1 MRILISFLIISFSWF
16 SYGQNSFFK
25 LYSGSGYDRGE
36 GIVQLE
42 DSSYAI
48 TGSSSSWGESSQAFL
63 LKIDTAGNYLW
74 SQSYG
79 GPESEEGKRVLYN
92 ADLGFYIAGFSNSF
106 GSGDFD
112 AYLVKT
118 DLNGNKLWEKTYGKP
133 SNWERI
139 NDAIWTKD
147 STILMVG
154 EVQATNGA
162 ASDIF
167 IIHADKN
174 GDTLWTKTFGSIGED
189 RANSIVSVQDSLFI
203 IGGEMFIPDSNLV
216 KGFILKMNAQGT
228 IIWEDTV
235 SDLAGKY
242 GVSDLSLGLDKI
254 YVIGFREVNPENF
267 DDYAG
272 TFDLDGNLI
281 FQYTKVDLA
290 QIASTYFNEVAFL
303 PGQNKIAIA
312 YQTLNQG
319 TFQDNYDI
327 IVANFFDDLDLY
339 WLDQFR
345 AINNEGLDEAG
356 QVLATNDGTYVTV
369 GTNASTGLFAN
380 TSNGG
385 SHIFVMKVGANNV
398 FPITYNV
405 NTLNQLVEIE
415 SLGSTIQ
422 AKISPNPFNE
432 KLTISIA
439 SEIPIQGV
447 IYNALLEEV
456 LQFDIFGETTIE
468 TSNLSPGAYFVKLG
482 DRFYQKIIKVN

>member
-1 MRILISFLIISFSWF
+1 MRILISFIILCVSLL
-16 SYGQNSFFK
+16 SYGQNNFFK
-25 LYSGSGYDRGE
+25 MYSGYGYDRGE

-42 DSSYAI
+42 DSSYVV

-63 LKIDTAGNYLW
+63 LKIDTVGNYLW

-79 GPESEEGKRVLYN
+79 GPESEAGKRVLYN

-162 ASDIF
+162 ASDIL

-189 RANSIVSVQDSLFI
+189 RANTIISVQDSLFM

-216 KGFILKMNAQGT
+216 KGFILKMNTAGD
-228 IIWEDTV
+228 IIWQDTIT
-235 SDLAGKY
+235 DLAGKY
-242 GVSDLSLGLDKI
+242 GVTDLSLGVNVI
-254 YVIGFREVNPENF
+254 YVVGFREINPENF

-272 TFDLDGNLI
+272 KFDINGTLI
-281 FQYTKVDLA
+281 FQYTKQDLV
-290 QIASTYFNEVAFL
+290 QIESNYFSEVLFL
-303 PGQNKIAIA
+303 PSQNKIAIA
-312 YQTLNQG
+312 YRTLNPG
-319 TFQDNYDI
+319 FGEQDYDI
-327 IVANFFDDLDLY
+327 VIANFDGFDLG

-345 AINNEGLDEAG
+345 TINNEGLDENS
-356 QVLATNDGTYVTV
+356 QLLATNDGTYVTV
-369 GTNASTGLFAN
+369 GTNSSTGLFEN

-385 SHIFVMKVGANNV
+385 SHIYVMKVGANNV

-432 KLTISIA
+432 ELIISIA
-439 SEIPIQGV
+439 SEIPIQGI
-447 IYNALLEEV
+447 IYNALLEQV

-482 DRFYQKIIKVN
+482 DSFHQKIIKVN

>member
-1 MRILISFLIISFSWF
+1 MRILISFIILCVSLL
-16 SYGQNSFFK
+16 SYGQNNFFK
-25 LYSGSGYDRGE
+25 MYSGSGYDRGE

-42 DSSYAI
+42 DSSYVV

-63 LKIDTAGNYLW
+63 LKIDTVGNYLW

-79 GPESEEGKRVLYN
+79 GPESEAGKRVLYN

-154 EVQATNGA
+154 EVQATNGE
-162 ASDIF
+162 ASDIL

-189 RANSIVSVQDSLFI
+189 RANTIISVQDSLFM

-228 IIWEDTV
+228 IIWQDTIT
-235 SDLAGKY
+235 DLAGKY
-242 GVSDLSLGLDKI
+242 GVTDLSLGVNVI
-254 YVIGFREVNPENF
+254 YAVGFREINPENF

-272 TFDLDGNLI
+272 KFDINGTLI
-281 FQYTKVDLA
+281 FQYTKQDLV
-290 QIASTYFNEVAFL
+290 QIESNYFSEVLFL
-303 PGQNKIAIA
+303 PSQNKIAIT
-312 YQTLNQG
+312 YR
-319 TFQDNYDI
+319 TFNPGFEGQDYDI
-327 IVANFFDDLDLY
+327 VIANFDGFDLG

-345 AINNEGLDEAG
+345 TINNEGLDENS
-356 QVLATNDGTYVTV
+356 QLLATNDGTYVTV
-369 GTNASTGLFAN
+369 GTNSSTGLFEN

-385 SHIFVMKVGANNV
+385 SHIYVMKVGANNV

-432 KLTISIA
+432 EITISLS
-439 SEIPIQGV
+439 SEIPIQGI

-482 DRFYQKIIKVN
+482 DSFHQKIIKVN

>member
-1 MRILISFLIISFSWF
+1 MRILISFIILCVSLL

-42 DSSYAI
+42 DSSYVI
-48 TGSSSSWGESSQAFL
+48 TGSSSSWSESSQAFL
-63 LKIDTAGNYLW
+63 LKIDAEGNYLW

-79 GPESEEGKRVLYN
+79 GPESEAGKRVLYN

-154 EVQATNGA
+154 EVQATNGE
-162 ASDIF
+162 ASDIL

-189 RANSIVSVQDSLFI
+189 RANTIISVQDSLFI

-216 KGFILKMNAQGT
+216 KGFILKMNTAGD
-228 IIWEDTV
+228 IIWQDTIT
-235 SDLAGKY
+235 DLAGKY
-242 GVSDLSLGLDKI
+242 GVTDLSLGVNVI
-254 YVIGFREVNPENF
+254 YAVGFREINPENF

-272 TFDLDGNLI
+272 KFDINGTLI
-281 FQYTKVDLA
+281 FQYTKQDLV
-290 QIASTYFNEVAFL
+290 QIESNYFSEVLFL
-303 PGQNKIAIA
+303 PSQNKIAIT
-312 YQTLNQG
+312 YR
-319 TFQDNYDI
+319 TFNPGFEGQDYDI
-327 IVANFFDDLDLY
+327 VIANFDGFDLG

-345 AINNEGLDEAG
+345 TINNEGLDENS
-356 QVLATNDGTYVTV
+356 QLLATNDGTYVTV
-369 GTNASTGLFAN
+369 GTNSSTGLFEN

-385 SHIFVMKVGANNV
+385 SHIYVMKVGANNV

-432 KLTISIA
+432 EITISLS
-439 SEIPIQGV
+439 SEIPIQGI

-482 DRFYQKIIKVN
+482 DSFHQKIIKVN

>member
-1 MRILISFLIISFSWF
+1 MRILISFIILCVSLL
-16 SYGQNSFFK
+16 SYGQNNFFK
-25 LYSGSGYDRGE
+25 MYSGSGYDRGE

-42 DSSYAI
+42 DSSYVI

-63 LKIDTAGNYLW
+63 LKIDTVGNYLW

-79 GPESEEGKRVLYN
+79 GPESEAGKRVLYN

-106 GSGDFD
+106 GAGDFD

-133 SNWERI
+133 SDWERI

-162 ASDIF
+162 ASDIL

-189 RANSIVSVQDSLFI
+189 RANTIISVQDSLFM

-216 KGFILKMNAQGT
+216 KGFILKMNTAGD
-228 IIWEDTV
+228 IIWQDTIT
-235 SDLAGKY
+235 DLAGKY
-242 GVSDLSLGLDKI
+242 GVTDLSLGVNVI
-254 YVIGFREVNPENF
+254 YAVGFREINPENF

-272 TFDLDGNLI
+272 KFDINGTLI
-281 FQYTKVDLA
+281 FQYTKQDLV
-290 QIASTYFNEVAFL
+290 QIESNYFSEVLFL
-303 PGQNKIAIA
+303 PSQNKIAIT
-312 YQTLNQG
+312 YR
-319 TFQDNYDI
+319 TFNPGFEGQDYDI
-327 IVANFFDDLDLY
+327 VIANFDGFDLG

-345 AINNEGLDEAG
+345 TINNEGLDENS
-356 QVLATNDGTYVTV
+356 QLLATNDGTYVTV
-369 GTNASTGLFAN
+369 GTNSSTGLFEN

-385 SHIFVMKVGANNV
+385 SHIYVMKVGANNV

-432 KLTISIA
+432 DLTISLS
-439 SEIPIQGV
+439 SEIPIQGI

>member
-1 MRILISFLIISFSWF
+1 MRILISFIILCVSLL
-16 SYGQNSFFK
+16 SYGQNNFFK
-25 LYSGSGYDRGE
+25 MYSGYGYDRGE

-42 DSSYAI
+42 DSSYVV

-63 LKIDTAGNYLW
+63 LKIDTVGNYLW

-79 GPESEEGKRVLYN
+79 GPESEAGKRVLYN

-162 ASDIF
+162 ASDIL

-189 RANSIVSVQDSLFI
+189 RANTIISVQDSLFM

-216 KGFILKMNAQGT
+216 KGFILKMNTAGD
-228 IIWEDTV
+228 IIWQDTIT
-235 SDLAGKY
+235 DLAGKY
-242 GVSDLSLGLDKI
+242 GVTDLSLGVNVI
-254 YVIGFREVNPENF
+254 YAVGFREINPENF

-272 TFDLDGNLI
+272 KFDINGTLI
-281 FQYTKVDLA
+281 FQYTKQDLV
-290 QIASTYFNEVAFL
+290 QIESNYFSEVLFL
-303 PGQNKIAIA
+303 PSQNKIAIT
-312 YQTLNQG
+312 YR
-319 TFQDNYDI
+319 TFNPGFEGQDYDI
-327 IVANFFDDLDLY
+327 VIANFDGFDLG

-345 AINNEGLDEAG
+345 TINNEGLDENS
-356 QVLATNDGTYVTV
+356 QLLATNDGTYVTV
-369 GTNASTGLFAN
+369 GTNSSTGLFEN

-385 SHIFVMKVGANNV
+385 SHIYVMKVGANNV

-432 KLTISIA
+432 EITISLS
-439 SEIPIQGV
+439 SEIPIQGI

>member
-1 MRILISFLIISFSWF
+1 MRILISFIILCVSLL

-42 DSSYAI
+42 DSSYVI
-48 TGSSSSWGESSQAFL
+48 TGSSSSWSESSQAFL
-63 LKIDTAGNYLW
+63 LKIDNAGNYLW

-79 GPESEEGKRVLYN
+79 GAESEAGKRVLYN
-92 ADLGFYIAGFSNSF
+92 ADLGYYIAGFSNSF
-106 GSGDFD
+106 GAGDFD

-162 ASDIF
+162 ASDIL

-174 GDTLWTKTFGSIGED
+174 GDTLWTKTFGGTGED
-189 RANSIVSVQDSLFI
+189 RANTIISVQDSLFV

-216 KGFILKMNAQGT
+216 KGFLIKMNISGNF
-228 IIWEDTV
+228 IWEDTI

-242 GVSDLSLGLDKI
+242 GVTDLSLGINRI
-254 YVIGFREVNPENF
+254 YVIGYREVNPENF
-267 DDYAG
+267 DDYSG
-272 TFDLDGNLI
+272 IVDLDGNFIL
-281 FQYTKVDLA
+281 QYTKEDETQIESIYFKEITYLPNQNNVA
-290 QIASTYFNEVAFL
+290 VAFRMIIASSY
-303 PGQNKIAIA
+303 
-312 YQTLNQG
+312 
-319 TFQDNYDI
+319 QDNYD
-327 IVANFFDDLDLY
+327 VNVGNFDGNNLY
-339 WLDQFR
+339 WLFQSVS
-345 AINNEGLDEAG
+345 INNQGFDDVG
-356 QVLATNDGTYVTV
+356 QVLATNDSTYITV
-369 GTNASTGLFAN
+369 GTNSTTGDFAN

-385 SHIFVMKVGANNV
+385 SHIYVMKVGANNV

-432 KLTISIA
+432 ELTISIA
-439 SEIPIQGV
+439 SEIPIQGI

-456 LQFDIFGETTIE
+456 LKFDIFGETTIE

>member
-16 SYGQNSFFK
+16 SYGQNNFFK
-25 LYSGSGYDRGE
+25 MYSGSGYDRGE

-42 DSSYAI
+42 DSSYVV
-48 TGSSSSWGESSQAFL
+48 TGSSGSWGESSQAFL

-79 GPESEEGKRVLYN
+79 GAESEAGKRVLYN

-112 AYLVKT
+112 SYLVKT

-133 SNWERI
+133 SNWERL

-162 ASDIF
+162 ASDIL

-189 RANSIVSVQDSLFI
+189 RANSIISMQDSLFM

-216 KGFILKMNAQGT
+216 KGFILKMNSAGD
-228 IIWEDTV
+228 IIWQDMV

-242 GVSDLSLGLDKI
+242 GVSDLSLGLNKI
-254 YVIGFREVNPENF
+254 YAIGFREINPENF
-267 DDYAG
+267 DDYVG

-281 FQYTKVDLA
+281 FQYTKIDLV
-290 QIASTYFNEVAFL
+290 QIESNYFSEISFL
-303 PGQNKIAIA
+303 PSQNKIAIA
-312 YQTLNQG
+312 YRTLNPG
-319 TFQDNYDI
+319 FGEQDYDI
-327 IVANFFDDLDLY
+327 VVANFDGVDLY

-345 AINNEGLDEAG
+345 TINNEGLDEAR
-356 QVLATNDGTYVTV
+356 QVLATNDGTYITV
-369 GTNASTGLFAN
+369 GTNASTGLFEN
-380 TSNGG
+380 TNNGG
-385 SHIFVMKVGANNV
+385 SHIYVMKVGANNV

-415 SLGSTIQ
+415 SLGNKIQ
-422 AKISPNPFNE
+422 AKIAPNPFNE
-432 KLTISIA
+432 ELTISLS
-439 SEIPIQGV
+439 SEIPIQGI

-482 DRFYQKIIKVN
+482 DSFHQKIIKVN

>member
-1 MRILISFLIISFSWF
+1 MRILISFIILCVSLL
-16 SYGQNSFFK
+16 SYGQNNFFK
-25 LYSGSGYDRGE
+25 MYSGSGYDRGE

-42 DSSYAI
+42 DSSYVV

-63 LKIDTAGNYLW
+63 LKIDTVGNYLW

-79 GPESEEGKRVLYN
+79 GPESEAGKRVLYN

-162 ASDIF
+162 ASDIL

-189 RANSIVSVQDSLFI
+189 RANTIISVQDSLFI

-216 KGFILKMNAQGT
+216 KGFILKMNTAGD
-228 IIWEDTV
+228 IIWQDTIT
-235 SDLAGKY
+235 DLAGKY
-242 GVSDLSLGLDKI
+242 GVTDLSLGVNVI
-254 YVIGFREVNPENF
+254 YAVGFREINPENF

-272 TFDLDGNLI
+272 KFDINGTLI
-281 FQYTKVDLA
+281 FQYTKQDLV
-290 QIASTYFNEVAFL
+290 QIESNYFSEVLFL
-303 PGQNKIAIA
+303 PSQNKIAIT
-312 YQTLNQG
+312 YR
-319 TFQDNYDI
+319 TFNPGFEGQDYDI
-327 IVANFFDDLDLY
+327 VIANFDGFDLG

-345 AINNEGLDEAG
+345 TINNEGLDENS
-356 QVLATNDGTYVTV
+356 QLLATNDGTYVTV
-369 GTNASTGLFAN
+369 GTNSSTGLFEN

-385 SHIFVMKVGANNV
+385 SHIYVMKVGANNV

-432 KLTISIA
+432 EITISLS
-439 SEIPIQGV
+439 SEIPIQGI

-482 DRFYQKIIKVN
+482 DQFYQKIIKVN

>member
-1 MRILISFLIISFSWF
+1 MRILISFIILCVSLL

-42 DSSYAI
+42 DSSYVI
-48 TGSSSSWGESSQAFL
+48 TGSSSSWSESSQAFL
-63 LKIDTAGNYLW
+63 LKIDAEGNYLW

-79 GPESEEGKRVLYN
+79 GAESEAGKRVLYN
-92 ADLGFYIAGFSNSF
+92 ADLGYYIAGFSNSF
-106 GSGDFD
+106 GVGDFD

-139 NDAIWTKD
+139 NDVIWTKD

-154 EVQATNGA
+154 EVQATNGE
-162 ASDIF
+162 ASDIL

-174 GDTLWTKTFGSIGED
+174 GDTLWTKTIGSIGED
-189 RANSIVSVQDSLFI
+189 RANSIIGVQDSLFI

-228 IIWEDTV
+228 IIWENTV

-242 GVSDLSLGLDKI
+242 GVSDLSLGLNKI
-254 YVIGFREVNPENF
+254 YVIGFREVYPEKF
-267 DDYAG
+267 DEYAG
-272 TFDLDGNLI
+272 IFDLDSNLI
-281 FQYTKVDLA
+281 YQNTNENLDPIV
-290 QIASTYFNEVAFL
+290 STYFSEVSFL
-303 PGQNKIAIA
+303 SSQNKIVIA
-312 YQTLNQG
+312 YGKINSG
-319 TFQDNYDI
+319 FEEQDYNI
-327 IVANFFDDLDLY
+327 FVANFDGIVLY
-339 WLDQFR
+339 WLNQYHG
-345 AINNEGLDEAG
+345 IINEGLDEAG
-356 QVLATNDGTYVTV
+356 QLLVTNDGAYVLV
-369 GTNASTGLFAN
+369 GTNSSTGLFAN

-385 SHIFVMKVGANNV
+385 SNIYVMKVGANND
-398 FPITYNV
+398 FPITFNV

-415 SLGSTIQ
+415 SLANTIQ

-432 KLTISIA
+432 ELTISLS
-439 SEIPIQGV
+439 SEIPIQGI

-456 LQFDIFGETTIE
+456 LKFDIFGETTIE
-468 TSNLSPGAYFVKLG
+468 TSNLSSGAYFVKLG
-482 DRFYQKIIKVN
+482 DSFYQKIIKVN

>member
-1 MRILISFLIISFSWF
+1 MRILISFLIIIFSWF

-74 SQSYG
+74 SQSFG
-79 GPESEEGKRVLYN
+79 GAESEAGKRVLYN

-106 GSGDFD
+106 GAGDFD

-154 EVQATNGA
+154 EVQGTNSI
-162 ASDIF
+162 ASDIL

-189 RANSIVSVQDSLFI
+189 RANTIISVQDSLFI

-216 KGFILKMNAQGT
+216 KGFILKMNTAGD
-228 IIWEDTV
+228 IIWQDTIT
-235 SDLAGKY
+235 DLAGKY
-242 GVSDLSLGLDKI
+242 GVTDLSLGVNVI
-254 YVIGFREVNPENF
+254 YAVGFREINPENF

-272 TFDLDGNLI
+272 KFDINGTLI
-281 FQYTKVDLA
+281 FQYTKQDLV
-290 QIASTYFNEVAFL
+290 QIESNYFSEVLFL
-303 PGQNKIAIA
+303 PSQNKIAIT
-312 YQTLNQG
+312 YR
-319 TFQDNYDI
+319 TFNPGFEGQDYDI
-327 IVANFFDDLDLY
+327 VIANFDGFDLG

-345 AINNEGLDEAG
+345 TINNEGLDENS
-356 QVLATNDGTYVTV
+356 QLLATNDGTYVTV
-369 GTNASTGLFAN
+369 GTNSSTGLFEN

-385 SHIFVMKVGANNV
+385 SHIYVMKVGANNV

-432 KLTISIA
+432 EITISLS
-439 SEIPIQGV
+439 SEIPIQGI
-447 IYNALLEEV
+447 IYNTLLEQV

>member
-1 MRILISFLIISFSWF
+1 MRILISFIILCVSLL
-16 SYGQNSFFK
+16 SYGQNNFFK
-25 LYSGSGYDRGE
+25 MYSGYGYDRGE

-42 DSSYAI
+42 DSSYVV

-63 LKIDTAGNYLW
+63 LKIDTVGNYLW

-79 GPESEEGKRVLYN
+79 GPESEAGKRVLYN

-162 ASDIF
+162 ASDIL

-189 RANSIVSVQDSLFI
+189 RANTIISVQDSLFM

-216 KGFILKMNAQGT
+216 KGFILKMNTAGD
-228 IIWEDTV
+228 IIWQDTIT
-235 SDLAGKY
+235 DLAGKY
-242 GVSDLSLGLDKI
+242 GVTDLSLGVNVI
-254 YVIGFREVNPENF
+254 YAVGFREINPENF

-272 TFDLDGNLI
+272 KFDINGTLI
-281 FQYTKVDLA
+281 FQYTKQDLV
-290 QIASTYFNEVAFL
+290 QIESNYFSEVLFL
-303 PGQNKIAIA
+303 PSQNKIAIT
-312 YQTLNQG
+312 YR
-319 TFQDNYDI
+319 TFNPGFEGQDYDI
-327 IVANFFDDLDLY
+327 VIANFDGFDLG

-345 AINNEGLDEAG
+345 TINNEGLDENS
-356 QVLATNDGTYVTV
+356 QLLATNDGTYVTV
-369 GTNASTGLFAN
+369 GTNSSTGLFEN

-385 SHIFVMKVGANNV
+385 SHIYVMKVGANNV

-415 SLGSTIQ
+415 SLGNKIQ
-422 AKISPNPFNE
+422 AKIAPNPFNE
-432 KLTISIA
+432 ELTISLS
-439 SEIPIQGV
+439 SEIPIQGI

-482 DRFYQKIIKVN
+482 DSFHQKIIKVN

>member
-1 MRILISFLIISFSWF
+1 MRILISFIILCVSLL
-16 SYGQNSFFK
+16 SYGQNNFFK
-25 LYSGSGYDRGE
+25 MYSGSGYDRGE

-42 DSSYAI
+42 DSSYVV

-63 LKIDTAGNYLW
+63 LKIDTVGNYLW

-79 GPESEEGKRVLYN
+79 GAESEEGKRVLYN

-154 EVQATNGA
+154 EVQATNGEA
-162 ASDIF
+162 ADLL
-167 IIHADKN
+167 IIHADKH

-189 RANSIVSVQDSLFI
+189 RANSIISVQDSLFI

-216 KGFILKMNAQGT
+216 KGFILKMNTAGD
-228 IIWEDTV
+228 IIWQDTIT
-235 SDLAGKY
+235 DLAGKY
-242 GVSDLSLGLDKI
+242 GVTDLSLGVNVI
-254 YVIGFREVNPENF
+254 YAVGFREINPENF

-272 TFDLDGNLI
+272 KFDLNGPLI
-281 FQYTKVDLA
+281 FQYTKQDLV
-290 QIASTYFNEVAFL
+290 QIESNYFSEVLFL
-303 PGQNKIAIA
+303 PSQNKIAIT
-312 YQTLNQG
+312 YR
-319 TFQDNYDI
+319 TFNPGFEGQDYDI
-327 IVANFFDDLDLY
+327 VIANFDGFDLG

-345 AINNEGLDEAG
+345 TINNEGLDENS
-356 QVLATNDGTYVTV
+356 QLLATNDGTYVTV
-369 GTNASTGLFAN
+369 GTNSSTGLFEN

-385 SHIFVMKVGANNV
+385 SHIYVMKVGANNV

-432 KLTISIA
+432 DLTISLS
-439 SEIPIQGV
+439 SEIPIQGI

-456 LQFDIFGETTIE
+456 LQFDIFGETTIV

-482 DRFYQKIIKVN
+482 DSFHQKIIKVN

>member
-1 MRILISFLIISFSWF
+1 MRILISFIILCVSLL

-42 DSSYAI
+42 DSSYVI
-48 TGSSSSWGESSQAFL
+48 TGSSSSWSESSQAFL
-63 LKIDTAGNYLW
+63 LKIDAEGNYLW

-79 GPESEEGKRVLYN
+79 GPESEAGKRVLYN
-92 ADLGFYIAGFSNSF
+92 ADLGYYITGFSNSF
-106 GSGDFD
+106 GVGDFD

-154 EVQATNGA
+154 EVQATNGE
-162 ASDIF
+162 ASDIL
-167 IIHADKN
+167 IIHANKN

-189 RANSIVSVQDSLFI
+189 RANSIISVQDSLFI

-216 KGFILKMNAQGT
+216 KGFILKMNAQGN
-228 IIWEDTV
+228 IIWENTV

-242 GVSDLSLGLDKI
+242 GVSDLSLGLNKI
-254 YVIGFREVNPENF
+254 YVIGFREVNPEKF
-267 DDYAG
+267 DEYAG
-272 TFDLDGNLI
+272 IFDLDSNLI
-281 FQYTKVDLA
+281 YQNTNENLDPIV
-290 QIASTYFNEVAFL
+290 STYFSEVSFL
-303 PGQNKIAIA
+303 SSQNKIVIA
-312 YQTLNQG
+312 YGKINSG
-319 TFQDNYDI
+319 FEEQDYNI
-327 IVANFFDDLDLY
+327 FVANFDEIVFY
-339 WLDQFR
+339 WLNQYHG
-345 AINNEGLDEAG
+345 IINEGLDEAG
-356 QVLATNDGTYVTV
+356 QLLVTNDGAYVLV
-369 GTNASTGLFAN
+369 GTNSSTGLFAN

-385 SHIFVMKVGANNV
+385 SHIYVMKVGANND
-398 FPITYNV
+398 FPITFNV

-415 SLGSTIQ
+415 SLANTIQ

-432 KLTISIA
+432 ELTISLS
-439 SEIPIQGV
+439 SEIPIQGI

-456 LQFDIFGETTIE
+456 LKFDIFGETTIE

-482 DRFYQKIIKVN
+482 DSFYQKVIKVN

>member
-1 MRILISFLIISFSWF
+1 MRILISFIILCVSLL
-16 SYGQNSFFK
+16 SYGQNNFFK
-25 LYSGSGYDRGE
+25 MYSGSGYDRGE

-42 DSSYAI
+42 DSSYVV

-63 LKIDTAGNYLW
+63 LKIDTVGNYLW

-79 GPESEEGKRVLYN
+79 GPESEAGKRVLYN

-162 ASDIF
+162 ASDIL

-189 RANSIVSVQDSLFI
+189 RANSIISVQDSLFI

-216 KGFILKMNAQGT
+216 KGFILKMNTAGD
-228 IIWEDTV
+228 IIWQDTIT
-235 SDLAGKY
+235 DLAGKY
-242 GVSDLSLGLDKI
+242 GVTDLSLGVNVI
-254 YVIGFREVNPENF
+254 YAVGFREINPENF

-272 TFDLDGNLI
+272 KFDINGTLI
-281 FQYTKVDLA
+281 FQYTKQDLV
-290 QIASTYFNEVAFL
+290 QIESNYFSEVLFL
-303 PGQNKIAIA
+303 PSQNKIAIA
-312 YQTLNQG
+312 YRTLNPG
-319 TFQDNYDI
+319 FGEQDYDI
-327 IVANFFDDLDLY
+327 VIANFDGFDLG

-345 AINNEGLDEAG
+345 TINNEGLDENS
-356 QVLATNDGTYVTV
+356 QLLATNDGTYVTV
-369 GTNASTGLFAN
+369 GTNSSTGLFEN

-385 SHIFVMKVGANNV
+385 SHIYVMKVGANNV

-432 KLTISIA
+432 GITISLS
-439 SEIPIQGV
+439 SEIPIQGI
-447 IYNALLEEV
+447 IYNALLEQV

-482 DRFYQKIIKVN
+482 DSFHQKIIKVN

>member
-1 MRILISFLIISFSWF
+1 MRILISFIILCVSLL
-16 SYGQNSFFK
+16 SYGQNNFFK
-25 LYSGSGYDRGE
+25 MYSGSGYDRGE

-42 DSSYAI
+42 DSSYVV

-63 LKIDTAGNYLW
+63 LKIDTVGNYLW

-79 GPESEEGKRVLYN
+79 GPESEAGKRVLYN

-133 SNWERI
+133 SDWERI

-162 ASDIF
+162 ASDIL

-189 RANSIVSVQDSLFI
+189 RANSIISVQDSLFI

-216 KGFILKMNAQGT
+216 KGFILKMNTAGD
-228 IIWEDTV
+228 IIWQDTIT
-235 SDLAGKY
+235 DLAGKY
-242 GVSDLSLGLDKI
+242 GVTDLSLGVNVI
-254 YVIGFREVNPENF
+254 YVVGFREINPENF

-272 TFDLDGNLI
+272 KFDINGTLI
-281 FQYTKVDLA
+281 FQYTKQDLV
-290 QIASTYFNEVAFL
+290 QIESNYFSEVLFL
-303 PGQNKIAIA
+303 PSQNKIAIA
-312 YQTLNQG
+312 YRTLNPG
-319 TFQDNYDI
+319 FGEQDYDI
-327 IVANFFDDLDLY
+327 VIANFDGFDLG

-345 AINNEGLDEAG
+345 TINNEGLDENS
-356 QVLATNDGTYVTV
+356 QLLATNDGTYVTV
-369 GTNASTGLFAN
+369 GTNSSTGLFEN

-385 SHIFVMKVGANNV
+385 SHIYVMKVGANNV

-432 KLTISIA
+432 EITISLS
-439 SEIPIQGV
+439 SEIPIQGI

>member
-1 MRILISFLIISFSWF
+1 MRILISFIILCVSLL
-16 SYGQNSFFK
+16 SYGQNNFFK
-25 LYSGSGYDRGE
+25 MYSGSGYDRGE

-42 DSSYAI
+42 DSSYVV

-63 LKIDTAGNYLW
+63 LKIDTVGNYLW

-79 GPESEEGKRVLYN
+79 GPESEAGKRVLYN

-162 ASDIF
+162 ASDIL

-189 RANSIVSVQDSLFI
+189 RANTIISVQDSLFM

-216 KGFILKMNAQGT
+216 KGFILKMNTAGD
-228 IIWEDTV
+228 IIWQDTIT
-235 SDLAGKY
+235 DLAGKY
-242 GVSDLSLGLDKI
+242 GVTDLSLGVNVI
-254 YVIGFREVNPENF
+254 YAVGFREINPENF

-272 TFDLDGNLI
+272 KFDINGTLI
-281 FQYTKVDLA
+281 FQYTKQDLV
-290 QIASTYFNEVAFL
+290 QIESNYFSEVLFL
-303 PGQNKIAIA
+303 PSQNKIAIT
-312 YQTLNQG
+312 YR
-319 TFQDNYDI
+319 TFNPGFEGQDYDI
-327 IVANFFDDLDLY
+327 VIANFDGFDLG

-345 AINNEGLDEAG
+345 TINNEGLDENS
-356 QVLATNDGTYVTV
+356 QLLATNDGTYVTV
-369 GTNASTGLFAN
+369 GTNSSTGLFEN

-385 SHIFVMKVGANNV
+385 SHIYVMKVGANNV

-432 KLTISIA
+432 EITISLS
-439 SEIPIQGV
+439 SEIPIQGI

-482 DRFYQKIIKVN
+482 DSFHQKIIKVN

>member
-1 MRILISFLIISFSWF
+1 MRILISFIILCVSLL

-42 DSSYAI
+42 DSSYVI
-48 TGSSSSWGESSQAFL
+48 TGSSSSWSESSQAFL
-63 LKIDTAGNYLW
+63 LKIDAEGNYLW

-79 GPESEEGKRVLYN
+79 GAESEAGKRVLYN
-92 ADLGFYIAGFSNSF
+92 ADLGYYIAGFSNSF
-106 GSGDFD
+106 GVGDFD

-154 EVQATNGA
+154 EVQATNGE
-162 ASDIF
+162 ASDIL

-174 GDTLWTKTFGSIGED
+174 GDTLWTKTIGSIGED
-189 RANSIVSVQDSLFI
+189 RANSIIGVQDSLFI

-228 IIWEDTV
+228 IIWENTV

-242 GVSDLSLGLDKI
+242 GVSDLSLGLNKI
-254 YVIGFREVNPENF
+254 YVIGFREVNPEKF
-267 DDYAG
+267 DEYAG
-272 TFDLDGNLI
+272 IFDLDSNLI
-281 FQYTKVDLA
+281 YQNTNENLDPIV
-290 QIASTYFNEVAFL
+290 STYFSEVSFL
-303 PGQNKIAIA
+303 SSQNKIVIA
-312 YQTLNQG
+312 YGKINSG
-319 TFQDNYDI
+319 FEEQDYNI
-327 IVANFFDDLDLY
+327 FVANFDGIGLY
-339 WLDQFR
+339 WLNQYHG
-345 AINNEGLDEAG
+345 IINEGLDEAG
-356 QVLATNDGTYVTV
+356 QLLVTNDGAYVLV
-369 GTNASTGLFAN
+369 GTNSSTGLFAN

-385 SHIFVMKVGANNV
+385 SNIYVMKVGADND
-398 FPITYNV
+398 FPITFNV

-415 SLGSTIQ
+415 SLANTIQ

-432 KLTISIA
+432 ELTISLS
-439 SEIPIQGV
+439 SEIPIQGI

-456 LQFDIFGETTIE
+456 LKFDIFGETTIE

-482 DRFYQKIIKVN
+482 DSFYQKIIKVN

>member
-1 MRILISFLIISFSWF
+1 MRILISFIILCVSLL
-16 SYGQNSFFK
+16 SYGQNNFFK
-25 LYSGSGYDRGE
+25 MYSGSGYDRGE

-42 DSSYAI
+42 DSSYVV

-63 LKIDTAGNYLW
+63 LKIDTVGNYLW

-79 GPESEEGKRVLYN
+79 GPESEAGKRVLYN

-162 ASDIF
+162 ASDIL

-189 RANSIVSVQDSLFI
+189 RANTIISVQDSLFM

-216 KGFILKMNAQGT
+216 KGFILKMNTAGD
-228 IIWEDTV
+228 IIWQDTIT
-235 SDLAGKY
+235 DLAGKY
-242 GVSDLSLGLDKI
+242 GVTDLSLGVNVI
-254 YVIGFREVNPENF
+254 YAVGFREINPENF

-272 TFDLDGNLI
+272 KFDINGTLI
-281 FQYTKVDLA
+281 FQYTKQDLV
-290 QIASTYFNEVAFL
+290 QIESNYFSEVLFL
-303 PGQNKIAIA
+303 PSQNKIAIT
-312 YQTLNQG
+312 YR
-319 TFQDNYDI
+319 TFNPGFEGQDYDI
-327 IVANFFDDLDLY
+327 VIANFDGFDLG

-345 AINNEGLDEAG
+345 TINNEGLDENS
-356 QVLATNDGTYVTV
+356 QLLATNDGTYVTV
-369 GTNASTGLFAN
+369 GTNSSTGLFEN

-385 SHIFVMKVGANNV
+385 SHIYVMKVGANNV

-432 KLTISIA
+432 EITISIA
-439 SEIPIQGV
+439 SEIPIQGI

>member
-1 MRILISFLIISFSWF
+1 MRILISFIILCVSLL

-42 DSSYAI
+42 DSSYVV
-48 TGSSSSWGESSQAFL
+48 TGSSSSWSESSQAFL

-92 ADLGFYIAGFSNSF
+92 ADLGFYIAGYSNSF

-154 EVQATNGA
+154 EVQATNGE
-162 ASDIF
+162 ASDIL

-174 GDTLWTKTFGSIGED
+174 GDTLWTKTIGSIGED
-189 RANSIVSVQDSLFI
+189 RANSIISVQDSLFI
-203 IGGEMFIPDSNLV
+203 IGGEIFIPDSNLV

-228 IIWEDTV
+228 IIWENTV

-242 GVSDLSLGLDKI
+242 GVSDLSLELNKI
-254 YVIGFREVNPENF
+254 YVIGFREVNPEKF
-267 DDYAG
+267 DEYAG
-272 TFDLDGNLI
+272 IFDLDGNLI
-281 FQYTKVDLA
+281 NQYTNDNLDPIV
-290 QIASTYFNEVAFL
+290 STYFSEVSFL
-303 PGQNKIAIA
+303 TSQNKIVIA
-312 YQTLNQG
+312 YGKINSG
-319 TFQDNYDI
+319 FKEQDYNI
-327 IVANFFDDLDLY
+327 FVANFDGTGLY
-339 WLDQFR
+339 WLNQYHG
-345 AINNEGLDEAG
+345 IINEGIDEAG
-356 QVLATNDGTYVTV
+356 QLLVTNDGAYVLV
-369 GTNASTGLFAN
+369 GTNSSTGLFAN

-385 SHIFVMKVGANNV
+385 SHIYVMKVGANND
-398 FPITYNV
+398 FPITNNV
-405 NTLNQLVEIE
+405 STLNQLVEIE
-415 SLGSTIQ
+415 SLGNTIQ

-432 KLTISIA
+432 ELTISLS
-439 SEIPIQGV
+439 SEIPIQGI

-456 LQFDIFGETTIE
+456 LKFDIFGETTIE
-468 TSNLSPGAYFVKLG
+468 TSNLSTGAYFVKLG
-482 DRFYQKIIKVN
+482 DSFYQKIIKVN

>member
-1 MRILISFLIISFSWF
+1 MRILISFIILCVSLL
-16 SYGQNSFFK
+16 SYGQNNFFK
-25 LYSGSGYDRGE
+25 MYSGSGYDRGE

-42 DSSYAI
+42 DSSYVV

-63 LKIDTAGNYLW
+63 LKIDTVGNYLW

-79 GPESEEGKRVLYN
+79 GPESEAGKRVLYN

-154 EVQATNGA
+154 EVQGTNST
-162 ASDIF
+162 ASDIL

-189 RANSIVSVQDSLFI
+189 RANTIISVQDSLFM

-216 KGFILKMNAQGT
+216 KGFILKMNSAGD
-228 IIWEDTV
+228 IIWQDTIT
-235 SDLAGKY
+235 DLAGKY
-242 GVSDLSLGLDKI
+242 GVTDLSLGVNVI
-254 YVIGFREVNPENF
+254 YVVGFREINPENF

-272 TFDLDGNLI
+272 KFDINGTLI
-281 FQYTKVDLA
+281 FQYTKQDLV
-290 QIASTYFNEVAFL
+290 QIESNYFSEVLFL
-303 PGQNKIAIA
+303 PSQNKIAIA
-312 YQTLNQG
+312 YRTLNPG
-319 TFQDNYDI
+319 FGEQDYDI
-327 IVANFFDDLDLY
+327 VIANFDGFDLG

-345 AINNEGLDEAG
+345 TINNEGLDENS
-356 QVLATNDGTYVTV
+356 QLLATNDGTYVTV
-369 GTNASTGLFAN
+369 GTNSSTGLFEN

-385 SHIFVMKVGANNV
+385 SHIYVMKVGANNV

-415 SLGSTIQ
+415 SLGNKIQ
-422 AKISPNPFNE
+422 AKIAPNPFNE
-432 KLTISIA
+432 ELTISLS
-439 SEIPIQGV
+439 SEIPIQGI

-482 DRFYQKIIKVN
+482 DSFHQKIIKVN

>member
-1 MRILISFLIISFSWF
+1 MRILIIFLIISFSWF

-79 GPESEEGKRVLYN
+79 GAESEAGKRVLYN

-139 NDAIWTKD
+139 HDAVWTKD

-162 ASDIF
+162 ASDIL

-189 RANSIVSVQDSLFI
+189 RANSVVSVQDSLFI

-216 KGFILKMNAQGT
+216 KGFILKMNSAGD
-228 IIWEDTV
+228 IIWQDTIT
-235 SDLAGKY
+235 DLAGKY
-242 GVSDLSLGLDKI
+242 GVTDLSLGVNVI
-254 YVIGFREVNPENF
+254 YVVGFREINPENF

-272 TFDLDGNLI
+272 KFDINGTLI
-281 FQYTKVDLA
+281 FQYTKQDLV
-290 QIASTYFNEVAFL
+290 QIESNYFSEVLFL
-303 PGQNKIAIA
+303 PSQNKIAIT
-312 YQTLNQG
+312 YRTYNPVFEG
-319 TFQDNYDI
+319 QDYDI
-327 IVANFFDDLDLY
+327 VIANFDGFDLG

-345 AINNEGLDEAG
+345 TINNEGLDENS
-356 QVLATNDGTYVTV
+356 QLLATNDGTYVTV
-369 GTNASTGLFAN
+369 GTNSSTGLFEN

-385 SHIFVMKVGANNV
+385 SHIYVMKVGANNV

-432 KLTISIA
+432 ELTISIA
-439 SEIPIQGV
+439 SEIPIQGI

-482 DRFYQKIIKVN
+482 DSFHQKIIKVN

>member
-1 MRILISFLIISFSWF
+1 MRILISFIILCVSLL
-16 SYGQNSFFK
+16 SYGQNNFFK
-25 LYSGSGYDRGE
+25 MYSGSGYDRGE

-42 DSSYAI
+42 DSSYVV

-63 LKIDTAGNYLW
+63 LKIDTVGNYLW

-79 GPESEEGKRVLYN
+79 GPESEAGKRVLYN

-112 AYLVKT
+112 AYIVKT

-133 SNWERI
+133 SDWERI

-154 EVQATNGA
+154 EVQATNGE
-162 ASDIF
+162 ASDIL

-189 RANSIVSVQDSLFI
+189 RANTIISVQDSLFM

-228 IIWEDTV
+228 IIWVDTLGN
-235 SDLAGKY
+235 LAGKY
-242 GVSDLSLGLDKI
+242 GVSDLSLGIDEI
-254 YVIGFREVNPENF
+254 YFIGFREVNTE
-267 DDYAG
+267 
-272 TFDLDGNLI
+272 TFKFYGGRYDLDGNLI
-281 FQYTKVDLA
+281 FDNTNFDLT
-290 QIASTYFNEVAFL
+290 QIEYLREVLFL
-303 PGQNKIAIA
+303 PNQNKIAIA
-312 YQTLNQG
+312 YQALNSTTSQGNYDLVVANYDEDINWLNQ
-319 TFQDNYDI
+319 
-327 IVANFFDDLDLY
+327 
-339 WLDQFR
+339 FR
-345 AINNEGLDEAG
+345 TINNEGLDEAG
-356 QVLATNDGTYVTV
+356 QVLATNDGTYIIV

-405 NTLNQLVEIE
+405 NTLIQLVEIE

-432 KLTISIA
+432 ELTISIS
-439 SEIPIQGV
+439 SEIPIQGI
-447 IYNALLEEV
+447 IYNTLLEQV

>member
-1 MRILISFLIISFSWF
+1 MRILISFIILCVSLL

-42 DSSYAI
+42 DSSYVV
-48 TGSSSSWGESSQAFL
+48 TGSSSSWSESSQAFL

-162 ASDIF
+162 ASDIL

-189 RANSIVSVQDSLFI
+189 RANTIISVQDSLFM

-216 KGFILKMNAQGT
+216 KGFILKMNTAGD
-228 IIWEDTV
+228 IIWQDTIT
-235 SDLAGKY
+235 DLAGKY
-242 GVSDLSLGLDKI
+242 GVTDLSLGVNVI
-254 YVIGFREVNPENF
+254 YAVGFREINPENF

-272 TFDLDGNLI
+272 KFDINGTLI
-281 FQYTKVDLA
+281 FQYTKQDLV
-290 QIASTYFNEVAFL
+290 QIESNYFSEVLFL
-303 PGQNKIAIA
+303 PSQNKIAIT
-312 YQTLNQG
+312 YR
-319 TFQDNYDI
+319 TFNPGFEGQDYDI
-327 IVANFFDDLDLY
+327 VIANFDGFDLG

-345 AINNEGLDEAG
+345 TINNEGLDENS
-356 QVLATNDGTYVTV
+356 QLLATNDGTYVTV
-369 GTNASTGLFAN
+369 GTNSSTGLFEN

-385 SHIFVMKVGANNV
+385 SHIYVMKVGANNV

-432 KLTISIA
+432 ELTISIA
-439 SEIPIQGV
+439 SEIPIQGI

-456 LQFDIFGETTIE
+456 LRFDIFGETTIE

>member
-1 MRILISFLIISFSWF
+1 MRILIIFLIISFSWF

-42 DSSYAI
+42 DSSYVV

-63 LKIDTAGNYLW
+63 LKIDTVGNYLW

-79 GPESEEGKRVLYN
+79 GAESEAGKRVLYN

-162 ASDIF
+162 ASDIL

-189 RANSIVSVQDSLFI
+189 RANSIISVQDSLFI

-216 KGFILKMNAQGT
+216 KGFILKMNAAGD
-228 IIWEDTV
+228 IIWQDTIT
-235 SDLAGKY
+235 DLAGKY
-242 GVSDLSLGLDKI
+242 GVTDLSLGVNVI
-254 YVIGFREVNPENF
+254 YAVGFREINPENF

-272 TFDLDGNLI
+272 KFDINGTLI
-281 FQYTKVDLA
+281 FQYTKQDLV
-290 QIASTYFNEVAFL
+290 QIESNYFSEVLFL
-303 PGQNKIAIA
+303 PSQNKIAIT
-312 YQTLNQG
+312 YR
-319 TFQDNYDI
+319 TFNPGFEGQDYDI
-327 IVANFFDDLDLY
+327 VIANFDGFDLG

-345 AINNEGLDEAG
+345 TINNEGLDENS
-356 QVLATNDGTYVTV
+356 QLLATNDGTYVTV
-369 GTNASTGLFAN
+369 GTNSSTGLFEN

-385 SHIFVMKVGANNV
+385 SHIYVMKVGANNV

-432 KLTISIA
+432 ELTISIS
-439 SEIPIQGV
+439 SEIPIQGI

>member
-1 MRILISFLIISFSWF
+1 MRILISFIILCVSLL
-16 SYGQNSFFK
+16 SYGQNNFFK
-25 LYSGSGYDRGE
+25 MYSGSGYDRGE

-42 DSSYAI
+42 DSSYVV

-63 LKIDTAGNYLW
+63 LKIDTVGNYLW

-79 GPESEEGKRVLYN
+79 GPESEAGKRVLYN

-133 SNWERI
+133 SDWERI

-162 ASDIF
+162 ASDIL

-189 RANSIVSVQDSLFI
+189 RANTIISVQDSLFM

-216 KGFILKMNAQGT
+216 KGFILKMNTAGD
-228 IIWEDTV
+228 IIWQDTIT
-235 SDLAGKY
+235 DLAGKY
-242 GVSDLSLGLDKI
+242 GVTDLSLGVNVI
-254 YVIGFREVNPENF
+254 YAVGFREINPENF

-272 TFDLDGNLI
+272 KFDINGTLI
-281 FQYTKVDLA
+281 FQYTKQDLV
-290 QIASTYFNEVAFL
+290 QIESNYFSEVLFL
-303 PGQNKIAIA
+303 PSQNKIAIT
-312 YQTLNQG
+312 YR
-319 TFQDNYDI
+319 TFNPGFEGQDYDI
-327 IVANFFDDLDLY
+327 VIANFDGFDLG

-345 AINNEGLDEAG
+345 TINNEGLDENS
-356 QVLATNDGTYVTV
+356 QLLATNDGTYVTV
-369 GTNASTGLFAN
+369 GTNSSTGLFEN

-385 SHIFVMKVGANNV
+385 SHIYVMKVGANNV

-432 KLTISIA
+432 ELTISIS
-439 SEIPIQGV
+439 SEIPIQGI

-456 LQFDIFGETTIE
+456 LQFDIFGETTIV

-482 DRFYQKIIKVN
+482 DSFHQKIIKVN

>member
-1 MRILISFLIISFSWF
+1 MRILISFIILCVSLL

-42 DSSYAI
+42 DSSYVV
-48 TGSSSSWGESSQAFL
+48 TGSSSSWSESSQAFL

-162 ASDIF
+162 ASDIL

-189 RANSIVSVQDSLFI
+189 RANTIISVQDSLFI
-203 IGGEMFIPDSNLV
+203 IGGEIFIPDSNLV

-228 IIWEDTV
+228 IIWENTV

-242 GVSDLSLGLDKI
+242 GVSDLSLGLNKI
-254 YVIGFREVNPENF
+254 YVIGFREVNPEKF
-267 DDYAG
+267 DEYAG
-272 TFDLDGNLI
+272 IFDLDSNLI
-281 FQYTKVDLA
+281 YQNTNENLDPIV
-290 QIASTYFNEVAFL
+290 STYFSEVSFL
-303 PGQNKIAIA
+303 SSQNKIVIA
-312 YQTLNQG
+312 YGKINSG
-319 TFQDNYDI
+319 FEEQDYNI
-327 IVANFFDDLDLY
+327 FVANFDGIVLY
-339 WLDQFR
+339 WLNQYHG
-345 AINNEGLDEAG
+345 IINEGLDEAG
-356 QVLATNDGTYVTV
+356 QLLVTNDGAYVLV
-369 GTNASTGLFAN
+369 GTNSSTGLFAN

-385 SHIFVMKVGANNV
+385 SNIYVMKVGSNND
-398 FPITYNV
+398 FPITFNV

-415 SLGSTIQ
+415 SLANTIQ

-432 KLTISIA
+432 ELTISLS
-439 SEIPIQGV
+439 SEIPIQGI

-456 LQFDIFGETTIE
+456 LLFDIFGETTIE

-482 DRFYQKIIKVN
+482 DSFYQKIIKVN

>member
-1 MRILISFLIISFSWF
+1 MRILISFIILCVSLL

-42 DSSYAI
+42 DSSYVI
-48 TGSSSSWGESSQAFL
+48 TGSSSSWSESSQAFL
-63 LKIDTAGNYLW
+63 LKIDAEGNYLW

-79 GPESEEGKRVLYN
+79 GAESEAGKRVLYN
-92 ADLGFYIAGFSNSF
+92 ADLGYYIAGFSNSF
-106 GSGDFD
+106 GVGDFD

-154 EVQATNGA
+154 EVQATNGE
-162 ASDIF
+162 ASDIL

-174 GDTLWTKTFGSIGED
+174 GDTLWTKTIGSIGED
-189 RANSIVSVQDSLFI
+189 RANSIIGVQDSLFI

-228 IIWEDTV
+228 IIWENTV

-242 GVSDLSLGLDKI
+242 GVSDLSLGLNKI
-254 YVIGFREVNPENF
+254 YVIGFREVNPEKF
-267 DDYAG
+267 DEYAG
-272 TFDLDGNLI
+272 IFDLDSNLI
-281 FQYTKVDLA
+281 YQNTNENLDPIV
-290 QIASTYFNEVAFL
+290 STYFSEVSFL
-303 PGQNKIAIA
+303 SSQNKIVIA
-312 YQTLNQG
+312 YGKINSG
-319 TFQDNYDI
+319 FDEQDYNI
-327 IVANFFDDLDLY
+327 FVANFDGIVLY
-339 WLDQFR
+339 WLNQYHG
-345 AINNEGLDEAG
+345 IINEGLDEAG
-356 QVLATNDGTYVTV
+356 QLLVTNDGAYVLV
-369 GTNASTGLFAN
+369 GTNSSTGLFAN

-385 SHIFVMKVGANNV
+385 SNIYVMKVGANND
-398 FPITYNV
+398 FPITFNV

-415 SLGSTIQ
+415 SLANTIQ

-432 KLTISIA
+432 ELTISLS
-439 SEIPIQGV
+439 SEIPIQGI

-456 LQFDIFGETTIE
+456 LKFDIFGETTIE
-468 TSNLSPGAYFVKLG
+468 TSNLSSGAYFVKLG
-482 DRFYQKIIKVN
+482 DSFYQKIIKVN

>member
-1 MRILISFLIISFSWF
+1 MRILISFIILCVSLL
-16 SYGQNSFFK
+16 SYGQNNFFK
-25 LYSGSGYDRGE
+25 MYSGYGYDRGE

-42 DSSYAI
+42 DSSYVV

-63 LKIDTAGNYLW
+63 LKIDTVGNYLW

-79 GPESEEGKRVLYN
+79 GPESEAGKRVLYN

-118 DLNGNKLWEKTYGKP
+118 DLNGNKLWEKTYGNP
-133 SNWERI
+133 SDWERI

-162 ASDIF
+162 ASDIL

-189 RANSIVSVQDSLFI
+189 RANTIISVQDSLFM

-216 KGFILKMNAQGT
+216 KGFILKMNSAGD
-228 IIWEDTV
+228 IIWQDTIT
-235 SDLAGKY
+235 DLAGKY
-242 GVSDLSLGLDKI
+242 GVTDLSLGVNVI
-254 YVIGFREVNPENF
+254 YVVGFREINPENF

-272 TFDLDGNLI
+272 KFDINGTLI
-281 FQYTKVDLA
+281 FQYTKQDLV
-290 QIASTYFNEVAFL
+290 QIESNYFSEVLFL
-303 PGQNKIAIA
+303 PSQNKIAIT
-312 YQTLNQG
+312 YR
-319 TFQDNYDI
+319 TFNPGFEGQDYDI
-327 IVANFFDDLDLY
+327 VIANFDGFDLG

-345 AINNEGLDEAG
+345 TINNEGLDENS
-356 QVLATNDGTYVTV
+356 QLLATNDGTYVTV
-369 GTNASTGLFAN
+369 GTNSSTGLFEN

-385 SHIFVMKVGANNV
+385 SHIYVMKVGANNV

-432 KLTISIA
+432 EITISLS
-439 SEIPIQGV
+439 SEIPIQGI

-482 DRFYQKIIKVN
+482 NSFHQKIIKVN

>member
-1 MRILISFLIISFSWF
+1 MRILISFIILCVSLL
-16 SYGQNSFFK
+16 SYGQNNFFK
-25 LYSGSGYDRGE
+25 MYSGSGYDRGE

-42 DSSYAI
+42 DSSYVV

-63 LKIDTAGNYLW
+63 LKIDTVGNYLW

-79 GPESEEGKRVLYN
+79 GAESEAGKRVLYN

-154 EVQATNGA
+154 EVQATNAA
-162 ASDIF
+162 ASDIL

-189 RANSIVSVQDSLFI
+189 RANSIISVQDSLFM

-216 KGFILKMNAQGT
+216 KGFILKMNAEGT

-242 GVSDLSLGLDKI
+242 GVTDLSLGVNVI
-254 YVIGFREVNPENF
+254 YVIGFREINPENF

-272 TFDLDGNLI
+272 KFDMNGTLI
-281 FQYTKVDLA
+281 FQYTKQDLV
-290 QIASTYFNEVAFL
+290 QIESNYFSEVLFL
-303 PGQNKIAIA
+303 PSQNKIAIA
-312 YQTLNQG
+312 YR
-319 TFQDNYDI
+319 TFNPGFEGQDYDI
-327 IVANFFDDLDLY
+327 VIANFDGFDLG

-345 AINNEGLDEAG
+345 TINNEGLDENS
-356 QVLATNDGTYVTV
+356 QLLATNDGTYVTV
-369 GTNASTGLFAN
+369 GTNSSTGLFEN
-380 TSNGG
+380 TNNGG
-385 SHIFVMKVGANNV
+385 SHIYVMKVGANNV
-398 FPITYNV
+398 FPITYNI

-422 AKISPNPFNE
+422 AKIAPNPFNE
-432 KLTISIA
+432 ELTISL
-439 SEIPIQGV
+439 SSDIPIQGI

-482 DRFYQKIIKVN
+482 DSFYQKIIKVN

>member
-1 MRILISFLIISFSWF
+1 MRILISFIILCVSLL
-16 SYGQNSFFK
+16 SYGQNNFFK
-25 LYSGSGYDRGE
+25 MYSGSGYDRGE

-42 DSSYAI
+42 DSSYVV

-79 GPESEEGKRVLYN
+79 GPESEAGKRVLYN

-133 SNWERI
+133 SDWERI

-162 ASDIF
+162 ASDIL

-189 RANSIVSVQDSLFI
+189 RANTIISVQDSLFM

-216 KGFILKMNAQGT
+216 KGFILKMNTAGD
-228 IIWEDTV
+228 IIWQDTIT
-235 SDLAGKY
+235 DLAGKY
-242 GVSDLSLGLDKI
+242 GVTDLSLGVNVI
-254 YVIGFREVNPENF
+254 YAVGFREINPENF

-272 TFDLDGNLI
+272 KFDINGTLI
-281 FQYTKVDLA
+281 FQYTKQDLV
-290 QIASTYFNEVAFL
+290 QIESNYFSEVLFL
-303 PGQNKIAIA
+303 PSQNKIAIT
-312 YQTLNQG
+312 YR
-319 TFQDNYDI
+319 TFNPGFEGQDYDI
-327 IVANFFDDLDLY
+327 VIANFDGFDLG

-345 AINNEGLDEAG
+345 TINNEGLDENS
-356 QVLATNDGTYVTV
+356 QLLATNDGTYVTV
-369 GTNASTGLFAN
+369 GTNSSTGLFEN

-385 SHIFVMKVGANNV
+385 SHIYVMKVGANNV

-432 KLTISIA
+432 EITISLS
-439 SEIPIQGV
+439 SEIPIQGI

-482 DRFYQKIIKVN
+482 NSFHQKIIKVN

>member
-1 MRILISFLIISFSWF
+1 MRILISFIILCVSLL
-16 SYGQNSFFK
+16 SYGQNNFFK
-25 LYSGSGYDRGE
+25 MYSGSGYDRGE

-42 DSSYAI
+42 DSSYVV

-63 LKIDTAGNYLW
+63 LKIDTVGNYLW

-79 GPESEEGKRVLYN
+79 GPESEAGKRVLYN

-162 ASDIF
+162 ASDIL

-189 RANSIVSVQDSLFI
+189 RANSIISVQDSLFI

-216 KGFILKMNAQGT
+216 KGFILKMNTAGD
-228 IIWEDTV
+228 IIWQDTIT
-235 SDLAGKY
+235 DLAGKY
-242 GVSDLSLGLDKI
+242 GVTDLSLGVNVI
-254 YVIGFREVNPENF
+254 YVVGFREINPENF

-272 TFDLDGNLI
+272 KFDINGTLI
-281 FQYTKVDLA
+281 FQYTKQDLV
-290 QIASTYFNEVAFL
+290 QIESNYFSEVLFL
-303 PGQNKIAIA
+303 PSQNKIAIA
-312 YQTLNQG
+312 YRTLNPG
-319 TFQDNYDI
+319 FEGQDYDI
-327 IVANFFDDLDLY
+327 VIANFDGFDLG

-345 AINNEGLDEAG
+345 TINNEGLDENS
-356 QVLATNDGTYVTV
+356 QLLATNDGTYVTV
-369 GTNASTGLFAN
+369 GTNSSTGLFEN

-385 SHIFVMKVGANNV
+385 SHIYVMKVGANNV

-432 KLTISIA
+432 EITISLS
-439 SEIPIQGV
+439 SEIPIQGI

-482 DRFYQKIIKVN
+482 DSFHQKIIKVN

>member
-79 GPESEEGKRVLYN
+79 GAESEEGKRVLYN

-162 ASDIF
+162 ASDIL

-189 RANSIVSVQDSLFI
+189 RVNSIISVQDSLFI

-228 IIWEDTV
+228 IIWENMV

-242 GVSDLSLGLDKI
+242 GVSDLSLGLNKI
-254 YVIGFREVNPENF
+254 YAIGFREINPENF
-267 DDYAG
+267 DDYVG

-281 FQYTKVDLA
+281 FQYTKIDLV
-290 QIASTYFNEVAFL
+290 QIESNYFSEISFL
-303 PGQNKIAIA
+303 PSQNKIAIA
-312 YQTLNQG
+312 YRTLNPG
-319 TFQDNYDI
+319 FGEQDYDI
-327 IVANFFDDLDLY
+327 VVANFDGVDLY

-345 AINNEGLDEAG
+345 TINNEGLDEAG
-356 QVLATNDGTYVTV
+356 QVFATNDGTYVTV
-369 GTNASTGLFAN
+369 GTNASTGLFEN
-380 TSNGG
+380 TNNGG
-385 SHIFVMKVGANNV
+385 SHIYVMKVGANNG

-405 NTLNQLVEIE
+405 NTLNQLLEIE
-415 SLGSTIQ
+415 SLGIKIQ

-432 KLTISIA
+432 EITILLS
-439 SEIPIQGV
+439 SEIPIQGI

>member
-1 MRILISFLIISFSWF
+1 MRILISFIILCVSLL
-16 SYGQNSFFK
+16 SYGQNNFFK
-25 LYSGSGYDRGE
+25 MYSGSGYDRGE

-42 DSSYAI
+42 DSSYVV

-63 LKIDTAGNYLW
+63 LKIDTVGNYLW

-79 GPESEEGKRVLYN
+79 GAESEEGKRVLYN

-162 ASDIF
+162 ASDIL

-174 GDTLWTKTFGSIGED
+174 GDTLWTKTFGGTGED
-189 RANSIVSVQDSLFI
+189 LANTIISVQDSLFV

-228 IIWEDTV
+228 IIWVDTLGN
-235 SDLAGKY
+235 LAGKY
-242 GVSDLSLGLDKI
+242 GVSDLSLGIDEI
-254 YVIGFREVNPENF
+254 YFIGFREVNTE
-267 DDYAG
+267 
-272 TFDLDGNLI
+272 TFKFYGGRYDLDGNLI
-281 FQYTKVDLA
+281 FDNTNFDLT
-290 QIASTYFNEVAFL
+290 QIEYLREVSFL
-303 PGQNKIAIA
+303 PNQNKIAIA
-312 YQTLNQG
+312 YQALNSTTSQGNYDLVVANYDEDINWLNQ
-319 TFQDNYDI
+319 
-327 IVANFFDDLDLY
+327 
-339 WLDQFR
+339 FR
-345 AINNEGLDEAG
+345 TINNEGLDEAG
-356 QVLATNDGTYVTV
+356 QVLATNDGTYITV
-369 GTNASTGLFAN
+369 GTNASTGLFEN
-380 TSNGG
+380 TNNGG
-385 SHIFVMKVGANNV
+385 SHIYVMKVGANND

-405 NTLNQLVEIE
+405 STLNQLVEIE
-415 SLGSTIQ
+415 SLGNTIQ

-432 KLTISIA
+432 ELTISLS
-439 SEIPIQGV
+439 SEIPIQGI

-456 LQFDIFGETTIE
+456 LKFDIFGETTIE
-468 TSNLSPGAYFVKLG
+468 TSNLSSGAYFVKLG
-482 DRFYQKIIKVN
+482 DSFYQKIIKVN

>member
-1 MRILISFLIISFSWF
+1 MRILISFIILCVSLL
-16 SYGQNSFFK
+16 SYGQNNFFK
-25 LYSGSGYDRGE
+25 MYSGSGYDRGE

-74 SQSYG
+74 SQSFG
-79 GPESEEGKRVLYN
+79 GAESEAGKRVLYN

-133 SNWERI
+133 SDWERI

-162 ASDIF
+162 ASDIL

-189 RANSIVSVQDSLFI
+189 RANTIISVQDSLFM

-216 KGFILKMNAQGT
+216 KGFILKMNTAGD
-228 IIWEDTV
+228 IIWQDTIT
-235 SDLAGKY
+235 DLAGKY
-242 GVSDLSLGLDKI
+242 GVTDLSLGVNVI
-254 YVIGFREVNPENF
+254 YAVGFREINPENF

-272 TFDLDGNLI
+272 KFDINGTLI
-281 FQYTKVDLA
+281 FQYTKQDLV
-290 QIASTYFNEVAFL
+290 QIESNYFSEVLFL
-303 PGQNKIAIA
+303 PSQNKIAIT
-312 YQTLNQG
+312 YR
-319 TFQDNYDI
+319 TFNPGFEGQDYDI
-327 IVANFFDDLDLY
+327 VIANFDGFDLG

-345 AINNEGLDEAG
+345 TINNEGLDENS
-356 QVLATNDGTYVTV
+356 QLLATNDGTYVTV
-369 GTNASTGLFAN
+369 GTNSSTGLFEN

-385 SHIFVMKVGANNV
+385 SHIYVMKVGANNV

-432 KLTISIA
+432 EITISLS
-439 SEIPIQGV
+439 SEIPIQGI

-482 DRFYQKIIKVN
+482 NSFHQKIIKVN

>member
-1 MRILISFLIISFSWF
+1 MRILISFIILCVSLL
-16 SYGQNSFFK
+16 SYGQNNFFK
-25 LYSGSGYDRGE
+25 MYSGSGYDRGE

-42 DSSYAI
+42 DSSYVV

-63 LKIDTAGNYLW
+63 LKIDTVGNYLW

-79 GPESEEGKRVLYN
+79 GPESEAGKRVLYN

-162 ASDIF
+162 ASDIL

-189 RANSIVSVQDSLFI
+189 RANSIISVQDSLFI

-216 KGFILKMNAQGT
+216 KGFILKMNTAGD
-228 IIWEDTV
+228 IIWQDTIT
-235 SDLAGKY
+235 DLAGKY
-242 GVSDLSLGLDKI
+242 GVTDLSLGVNVI
-254 YVIGFREVNPENF
+254 YVVGFREINPENF

-272 TFDLDGNLI
+272 KFDINGTLI
-281 FQYTKVDLA
+281 FQYTKQDLV
-290 QIASTYFNEVAFL
+290 QIESNYFSEVLFL
-303 PGQNKIAIA
+303 PSQNKIAIA
-312 YQTLNQG
+312 YRTLNPG
-319 TFQDNYDI
+319 FGEQDYDI
-327 IVANFFDDLDLY
+327 VIANFDGFDLG

-345 AINNEGLDEAG
+345 TINNEGLDENS
-356 QVLATNDGTYVTV
+356 QLLATNDGTYVTV
-369 GTNASTGLFAN
+369 GTNSSTGLFEN

-385 SHIFVMKVGANNV
+385 SHIYVMKVGANNV

-432 KLTISIA
+432 DLTISLS
-439 SEIPIQGV
+439 SEIPIQGI

-482 DRFYQKIIKVN
+482 DSFHQKIIKVN

>member
-1 MRILISFLIISFSWF
+1 MRILISFIILCVSLL
-16 SYGQNSFFK
+16 SYGQNNFFK
-25 LYSGSGYDRGE
+25 MYSGSGYDRGE

-42 DSSYAI
+42 DSSYVV

-63 LKIDTAGNYLW
+63 LKIDTVGNYLW

-79 GPESEEGKRVLYN
+79 GAESEAGKRVLYN

-154 EVQATNGA
+154 EVQATNAA
-162 ASDIF
+162 ASDIL

-189 RANSIVSVQDSLFI
+189 RANSIISVQDSLFM

-216 KGFILKMNAQGT
+216 KGFILKMNAEGT

-242 GVSDLSLGLDKI
+242 GVTDLSLGVNVI

-272 TFDLDGNLI
+272 KFDINGTLI
-281 FQYTKVDLA
+281 FQYTKQDLV
-290 QIASTYFNEVAFL
+290 QIESNYFSEVLFL
-303 PGQNKIAIA
+303 PSQNKIAIA
-312 YQTLNQG
+312 YR
-319 TFQDNYDI
+319 TFNPGFEGQDYDI
-327 IVANFFDDLDLY
+327 VIANFDGFDLG

-345 AINNEGLDEAG
+345 TINNEGLDENS
-356 QVLATNDGTYVTV
+356 QLLATNDGTYVTV
-369 GTNASTGLFAN
+369 GTNSSTGLFEN
-380 TSNGG
+380 TNNGG
-385 SHIFVMKVGANNV
+385 SHIYVMKVGANNV
-398 FPITYNV
+398 FPITYNI

-422 AKISPNPFNE
+422 AKIAPNPFNE
-432 KLTISIA
+432 ELTISL
-439 SEIPIQGV
+439 SSDIPIQGI

-482 DRFYQKIIKVN
+482 DSFYQKIIKVN

>member
-1 MRILISFLIISFSWF
+1 MRILISFIILCVSLL
-16 SYGQNSFFK
+16 SYGQNNFFK
-25 LYSGSGYDRGE
+25 MYSGSGYDRGE

-42 DSSYAI
+42 DSSYVV

-79 GPESEEGKRVLYN
+79 GPESEAGKRVLYN

-154 EVQATNGA
+154 EVQGTNGA
-162 ASDIF
+162 ASDIL

-189 RANSIVSVQDSLFI
+189 RANTIISVQDSLFM

-216 KGFILKMNAQGT
+216 KGFILKMNTAGD
-228 IIWEDTV
+228 IIWQDTIT
-235 SDLAGKY
+235 DLAGKY
-242 GVSDLSLGLDKI
+242 GVTDLSLGVNVI
-254 YVIGFREVNPENF
+254 YAVGFREINPENF

-272 TFDLDGNLI
+272 KFDINGTLI
-281 FQYTKVDLA
+281 FQYTKQDLV
-290 QIASTYFNEVAFL
+290 QIESNYFSEVLFL
-303 PGQNKIAIA
+303 PSQNKIAIT
-312 YQTLNQG
+312 YR
-319 TFQDNYDI
+319 TFNPGFEGQDYDI
-327 IVANFFDDLDLY
+327 VIANFDGFDLG

-345 AINNEGLDEAG
+345 TINNEGLDENS
-356 QVLATNDGTYVTV
+356 QLLATNDGTYVTV
-369 GTNASTGLFAN
+369 GTNSSTGLFEN

-385 SHIFVMKVGANNV
+385 SHIYVMKVGANNV

-432 KLTISIA
+432 EITISLS
-439 SEIPIQGV
+439 SEIPIQGI

-482 DRFYQKIIKVN
+482 NSFHQKIIKVN

>member
-1 MRILISFLIISFSWF
+1 MRILISFIILCVSLL
-16 SYGQNSFFK
+16 SYGQNNFFK
-25 LYSGSGYDRGE
+25 MYSGYGYDRGE

-42 DSSYAI
+42 DSSYVI

-63 LKIDTAGNYLW
+63 LKIDTVGNYLW

-79 GPESEEGKRVLYN
+79 GPESEAGKRVLYN

-133 SNWERI
+133 SDWERI

-154 EVQATNGA
+154 EVQATNGE
-162 ASDIF
+162 ASDIL

-189 RANSIVSVQDSLFI
+189 RANTIISVQDSLFM

-228 IIWEDTV
+228 IIWQDTIT
-235 SDLAGKY
+235 DLAGKY
-242 GVSDLSLGLDKI
+242 GVTDLSLGVNVI
-254 YVIGFREVNPENF
+254 YAVGFREINPENF

-272 TFDLDGNLI
+272 KFDINGTLI
-281 FQYTKVDLA
+281 FQYTKQDLV
-290 QIASTYFNEVAFL
+290 QIESNYFSEVLFL
-303 PGQNKIAIA
+303 PSQNKIAIA
-312 YQTLNQG
+312 YRTLNPG
-319 TFQDNYDI
+319 FEGQDYDI
-327 IVANFFDDLDLY
+327 VIANFDGFDLG

-345 AINNEGLDEAG
+345 TINNEGLDENS
-356 QVLATNDGTYVTV
+356 QLLATNDGTYVTV
-369 GTNASTGLFAN
+369 GTNSSTGLFEN

-385 SHIFVMKVGANNV
+385 SHIYVMKVGANNV

-432 KLTISIA
+432 EITISLS
-439 SEIPIQGV
+439 SEIPIQGI

-482 DRFYQKIIKVN
+482 NSFHQKIIKVN